1 MRKRSSTMISCY
13 LSVSQ
18 HGCDI
23 LEEPALQALLASEH
37 MINNSMSC
45 RVVLNHPMIKHDVRT
60 LQLNHPMIKHDVRT
74 LHAGEYSASM
84 QGQGNPHPHSIVMV
98 PSTRAGGLGQLSSA
112 RR

>member
-1 MRKRSSTMISCY
+1 VRKRSSTMISRY
-13 LSVSQ
+13 PSVSQ

-37 MINNSMSC
+37 VITNSMSC
-45 RVVLNHPMIKHDVRT
+45 RVVPNHRT
-60 LQLNHPMIKHDVRT
+60 IKHDVRT

-84 QGQGNPHPHSIVMV
+84 QGQANPHPGSIVMV

-112 RR
+112 RL